1 METRAFSELFPL
13 FNTASPETL
22 EWLLSIATEEE
33 YAEKTTIVT
42 EDSWGKAF
50 FLIVSGWVKIQR
62 QIDDHKITQ
71 EILGRGDFFGEVAI
85 LDDSPRGTSVIAIS
99 HVELLTISAQRFIQ
113 TLLKEPQ
120 VQHKLLQSTVHRL
133 HKLQNRF
140 YRRMQPPVSRLSK
153 VLVSLAENYGQPTE
167 QGIEIYQ
174 ISEKDLA
181 DVAETT
187 LAETINILENIQ
199 TKGLLI
205 IDAEQQTIC
214 LTNPKQLIHLIRT
227 QSE

>member
-33 YAEKTTIVT
+33 YAENTTILT
-42 EDSWGKAF
+42 EDNWGKAF
-50 FLIVSGWVKIQR
+50 FLIVSGWIKIQR
-62 QIDDHKITQ
+62 EIDEHKITQ
-71 EILGRGDFFGEVAI
+71 EILGKGDFFGEMAI
-85 LDDSPRGTSVIAIS
+85 LDDAPRATRVIAIS
-99 HVELLTISAQRFIQ
+99 EVKLLSISAQRFIQ

-133 HKLQNRF
+133 RKLQNRF
-140 YRRMQPPVSRLSK
+140 YRRMQPPISRLSK
-153 VLVSLAENYGQPTE
+153 VLISLAENYGRPTE
-167 QGIEIYQ
+167 QGLEIYQ
-174 ISEKDLA
+174 ISEQDLA

-187 LAETINILENIQ
+187 LEETAHILENIQ
-199 TKGLLI
+199 TKGLLT
-205 IDAEQQTIC
+205 IDNENQTIC

-227 QSE
+227 QTE